1 MKKITAYTWAF
12 ILLIA
17 TFLVSGLLT
26 LGSAKTTGDA
36 LTVTPNDAVCYS
48 MSLDSSEKLDAVY
61 VNVGAIHTA
70 IGEDATITVKTS
82 TSTSG
87 TPSWTTMGKAIQ
99 LGNVTGKAGQ
109 AGANYNWVKYA
120 EAQNKSSVTK
130 ISFTSNVHLD
140 LNEIVCLNADGEVIE
155 LTPYVAGAKYTFDE
169 ISAAIDKQE
178 NFVLDNSASA
188 NFTQDEGYYMS
199 SVHNVLGGKTMYSGA
214 NFVLDGNFNYLATLL
229 MAPSVALFGDS
240 VFALRLPA
248 FLATCAI
255 LVFAYLLIREL
266 TKSDKLSFYFA
277 LVLAIGGMAT
287 TVGRLGAP
295 YTMVVSALIASA
307 YFMYRFFAHG
317 ISSKYVVKGGMNI
330 LVSGLFAA
338 VAMAMDLT
346 ALIPVIGILVLFA
359 FGLRRQKRA
368 FQIAL
373 EKTSGKETTEVDED
387 GEVVYVNKAA
397 ERAYNEYADKT
408 RVSYGFA
415 ALSFGMATIVFLLL
429 ATVFAYSAYMKS
441 VGNQA
446 TSFLAILWNGMKGS
460 VRESGITSF
469 ASTNAMN
476 VLGWWLPL
484 KPATLFA
491 GVTSVATG
499 EYVAWHAFP
508 NAALSVACF
517 AAFIGATV
525 KVVLDYVNKASDK
538 KSLRFRRTYFVL
550 LSGLV
555 AATVAGLL
563 RGNASAATG
572 MLFHVFYVGF
582 LPLVA
587 MLLPEAS
594 TKEEKTLVNVVIW
607 SVIAIFAVMFILNV
621 PAMYGTLTTVSRAQ
635 WFNWS
640 SLWNNVYFR

>member
-1 MKKITAYTWAF
+1 MKKITAYTWAL
-12 ILLIA
+12 ILLVA

-26 LGSAKTTGDA
+26 LGSAKTTGDT
-36 LTVTPNDAVCYS
+36 LTVAPNDAVCYS
-48 MSLDSSEKLDAVY
+48 MTLGSESKLDEVY
-61 VNVGAIHTA
+61 INVGAIHTA
-70 IGEDATITVKTS
+70 VGEDATITIKTS

-87 TPSWTTMGKAIQ
+87 NPSWTTMAKAVAI
-99 LGNVTGKAGQ
+99 GNVTGKAGQ

-120 EAQNKSSVTK
+120 TGQNKSNVTK
-130 ISFTSNVHLD
+130 ISFTSNVYLD
-140 LNEIVCLNADGEVIE
+140 LNEIVCLDTNGNVIE
-155 LTPYVAGAKYTFDE
+155 LTPYVAGTQYTFDE
-169 ISAAIDKQE
+169 IFATIDRQE
-178 NFVLDNSASA
+178 NFTLDTSAHA
-188 NFTQDEGYYMS
+188 NFTQEEGYYMS
-199 SVHNVLGGKTMYSGA
+199 SVHNVLGGKTMYNGA
-214 NFVLDGNFNYLATLL
+214 KYVLDSNFNYLATLL

-255 LVFAYLLIREL
+255 IVFAALLIREL

-295 YTMVVSALIASA
+295 YTMVISALLASV
-307 YFMYRFFAHG
+307 YFMYRFFSRG
-317 ISSKYVVKGGMNI
+317 ISSKKVVKGGMNI

-346 ALIPVIGILVLFA
+346 AVIPVIGILVLFA
-359 FGLRRQKRA
+359 FGLRRQKLA

-373 EKTSGKETTEVDED
+373 DKTDGKETTEIDEN
-387 GEVVYVNKAA
+387 GETIYVNKAA

-415 ALSFGMATIVFLLL
+415 ALSFGMATVILLLL

-469 ASTNAMN
+469 AATNAMN

-484 KPATLFA
+484 KPATLYTGSA
-491 GVTSVATG
+491 ASG

-508 NAALSVACF
+508 NAAVSVACF
-517 AAFIGATV
+517 LAFIGATG
-525 KVVLDYVNKASDK
+525 KLVLDFANKANDK
-538 KSLRFRRTYFVL
+538 KTLRFRRTYFL
-550 LSGLV
+550 LLGGLV
-555 AATVAGLL
+555 AATVAGIL

-587 MLLPEAS
+587 MLLPEAE
-594 TKEEKTLVNVVIW
+594 TKEEKVLVNVIVW
-607 SVIAIFAVMFILNV
+607 SIIIVFAVFFILNV
-621 PAMYGTLTTVSRAQ
+621 PAMYGTVTTVSRAK

-640 SLWNNVYFR
+640 SVWNNAFFR